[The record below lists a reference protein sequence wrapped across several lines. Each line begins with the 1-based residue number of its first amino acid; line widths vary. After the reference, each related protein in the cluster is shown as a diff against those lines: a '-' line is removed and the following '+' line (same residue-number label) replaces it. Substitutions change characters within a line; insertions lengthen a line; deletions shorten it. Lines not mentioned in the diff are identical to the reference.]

1 LSEWDETQEKDMS
14 ERRTAQGYRDAP
26 TRRIA
31 AAGAVFAYR
40 ELGPQAGVPLVVLTH
55 LGANLDSWDPR
66 VVDGLA
72 QDRRVIAVDYRG
84 VGDSTG
90 RVRESIEEMAAD
102 MVAVIGA
109 LGHDRVDLFGLSMGG
124 MVAQAIAAQAPELID
139 RLILA
144 GSGPA
149 GGPGLTDMTAVTV
162 TTVLRA
168 VATFKDPKTLLF
180 FTRTPVGKQAA
191 REYLTRLKER
201 TAGRDKTVSP
211 GVYRAQL
218 AAVHRWGQQEPAD
231 ISRRTGPAL
240 IIHGDSDRMVPPAN
254 ATALAWRLPGASVTV
269 FPDSGHGVAFQN
281 HRAFVDAARDHLRR

>member
-1 LSEWDETQEKDMS
+1 VGRDQEKDMS
-14 ERRTAQGYRDAP
+14 ERRAVPGYREAP
-26 TRRIA
+26 TRTVA

-55 LGANLDSWDPR
+55 LGANLDNGDPSL
-66 VVDGLA
+66 VDGLA
-72 QDRRVIAVDYRG
+72 QERHVIAVDYRG

-90 RVRESIEEMAAD
+90 RVRDSIEEMAVD
-102 MVAVIGA
+102 MAAVIRA
-109 LGHDRVDLFGLSMGG
+109 LGHDRVDVFGLSMGG

-168 VATFKDPKTLLF
+168 LVTFKDPKTLLF

-191 REYLTRLKER
+191 REYLTRLKAR

-218 AAVHRWGQQEPAD
+218 AAVHRWSQQEPAD
-231 ISRRTGPAL
+231 LSRLTGPAL
-240 IIHGDSDRMVPPAN
+240 IVHGDSDRMVPPAN
-254 ATALAWRLPGASVTV
+254 AAALARHLPDATVTV
-269 FPDSGHGVAFQN
+269 YPDSGHGVAFQH
-281 HRAFVDAARDHLRR
+281 HREFGELARDFLRR